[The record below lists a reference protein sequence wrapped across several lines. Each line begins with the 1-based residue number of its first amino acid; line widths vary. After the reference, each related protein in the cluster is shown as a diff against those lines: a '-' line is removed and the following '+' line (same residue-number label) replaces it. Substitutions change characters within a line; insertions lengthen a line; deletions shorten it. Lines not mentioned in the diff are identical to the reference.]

1 MKEFKAFRLYNTNN
15 KVIGRVEN
23 LNINDLSQGEVLIK
37 TAYSSVNYKDALA
50 ATGTGNIVRKFPL
63 VAGINVS
70 GYVVSSSDKRFKEGD
85 AVLVTGY
92 EFGVGHDGG
101 YSEYSRV
108 PSDWVVPL
116 PDNMSLF
123 EAMAIGTA
131 GFTVALCV
139 QRLEENNQ
147 KPDLGEFAVTGAT
160 GGVGSFAIDIMSKL
174 GYEVVAI
181 TGKSNSHQLL
191 TALGAKHILDRN
203 TIRSEGPPLD
213 KSLWGGA
220 IDNVGGD
227 LLAWLTRT
235 TKQGGNIASVGLA
248 GGSHFNT
255 TVMPFI
261 LRGVSV
267 LGINAPACTMSTRKK
282 IWSRL
287 VNDLAPKHLDK
298 IVSNIVQLEDL
309 PSVFKKMLAG
319 KTIGRT
325 VVSINPE
332 NKNDL
337 VYKK

>member
-23 LNINDLSQGEVLIK
+23 LNLNDLSQGEVLIK

-50 ATGTGNIVRKFPL
+50 ATGTGNIIRKFPL
-63 VAGINVS
+63 VAGINAS

-101 YSEYSRV
+101 YSEYIRV
-108 PSDWVVPL
+108 PAEWVVNL
-116 PDNMSLF
+116 PHSMSLF

-147 KPDLGEFAVTGAT
+147 KSDLGQFVVTGAT
-160 GGVGSFAIDIMSKL
+160 GGVGNFAIDIMSTL
-174 GYEVVAI
+174 GYDIAAV
-181 TGKSNSHQLL
+181 TGKPDNHKSLI
-191 TALGAKHILDRN
+191 ALGAKKILDRN
-203 TIRSEGPPLD
+203 TIKSEGLPLE
-213 KSLWGGA
+213 KGQWGGA

-227 LLAWLTRT
+227 VLAWLART
-235 TKQGGNIASVGLA
+235 MKPGGNVASVGLA

-261 LRGVSV
+261 LRGISV
-267 LGINAPACTMSTRKK
+267 LGINAPACTMSMRTHL
-282 IWSRL
+282 WNRL
-287 VNDLAPKHLDK
+287 VNDLAPKHIEK
-298 IVSNIVQLEDL
+298 IVKNVVELEDL
-309 PSVFKKMLAG
+309 PSVFEKMLAG
-319 KTIGRT
+319 ETIGRT
-325 VVSINPE
+325 VVSINPDKE
-332 NKNDL
+332 L
-337 VYKK
+337 